1 MKKHLFKFFMLALS
15 LLLSI
20 PIARAADISPTW
32 YVNNY
37 NNTTSNKGFFNN
49 STETYWWNG
58 AYGDGN
64 SKVNPSAMAVIGN
77 YLYLSQGG
85 GSGTTSITF
94 KRAFASNGAGSTSH
108 PLTGWSGGLYPFT
121 YMFSLGD
128 RLFATNF
135 ADAREVKLYEIPVA
149 KIGNGVASGNDLTV
163 TTVNTLQL
171 PVAGGEVVGASG
183 TLTNGRISFMNP
195 QANGTTIHYFT
206 VTNGNFDCNN
216 VHSISLKNSD
226 GSTYTVANPG
236 HGRSRIMVK
245 FLEDGSFFIDT
256 NESKPMY
263 FNKDGVFQGLLN
275 VPNDYGCVFDIST
288 YKGQTFISVVDC
300 TKANTD
306 CYIHVYNISEGVA
319 NAKLVATCKTNFPN
333 AIDDKSHLKQHI
345 SGQVSGNTLKLWVMQ
360 PNRGV
365 AHFNVTLPEPAATNF
380 KLDQTWSGENQKAT
394 FSWTPGE
401 NIDHYTIRVGRSSS
415 DFTAILSSP
424 TGNAATVTAEPISTG
439 LGYKKVYELTSWAT
453 ADDFEG
459 HQANGKVTGTKVGT
473 SCYVSQYDLDFGS
486 VKLKAELNGTTATL
500 SWDGPANGKVSEY
513 QLIEYRRI
521 TSHSGA
527 SRVEEKVLNT
537 YDANTHSAT
546 VSNFVLQKEENGETV
561 HTSFYVKAIM
571 TISITTTENETR
583 NYVISNTALPIEA
596 GKPAITN
603 IQVYEGRTTATLE
616 WEFPGI
622 PEHRYVKY
630 YEVFRNG
637 VRIQPAYE
645 SGKLSDMNLP
655 DGKHTY
661 YVIAHVFD
669 RENDANEV
677 IAVSNTVTCTISRN
691 RLVTGYG
698 LQEIYNYPIMTPEEY
713 AAHGN
718 PADAVV
724 AAGPFANAKDK
735 VGAYG
740 APGDAFR
747 QAQFYNGY
755 WYLACLTSASAT
767 DDGSGNKYIP
777 NSWTTDAELQKNFG
791 DVRGGI
797 LKIGARGTEGIEDPH
812 KLKDHTWAELE
823 VNYTWPLENQS
834 VAISEDGRIY
844 RRGLGSHP
852 ANLSNNGP
860 LHATAPACDL
870 FYLPWKYVCQ
880 PEANGLAGRSDI
892 DLTSYTFDRRWV
904 GEGQVYRTHYISAG
918 GNSANGTDYLLFAMN
933 STRDVWRVL
942 PNGTAT
948 QFTAPIPATA
958 IDTKCTS
965 TENYAFPVVGRGGDF
980 IHQVRGEGLYY
991 VNAATGEYTTVYSKN
1006 TDVSNSG
1013 GVTFKYNDEIFL
1025 LHPISTR
1032 SNNVGHFS
1040 IDMARKYNDNPDQAS
1055 FAEMIPVAAFMQEGM
1070 SDFMA
1075 GNSNANWFGAEYNE
1089 ADDCIYIYQYVPGV
1103 RFAKYRFYKYL
1114 DFPGVK
1120 PELDIQVVES
1130 PKANGSGDEVELLT
1144 AVATWQRPS
1153 EKPVN
1158 EDGDGYHPE
1167 LDNTEYLIG
1176 EYEVEFLDNNNAPYS
1191 GNDWSKKLYADE
1203 PYKQGGDPKDKDPNT
1218 RYHGYYGKDAAGNT
1232 TQKNLKAV
1240 SHTVRVTPIYHKK
1253 TNWNVKVRG
1262 EGNIAIASADYPA
1275 GIYPLTVR
1283 AYAGTKN
1290 GQGYRVDFDFNRA
1303 PMVEGKYPH
1312 HVSFFTIE
1320 VSKDDG
1326 KTFNKLTN
1334 YYFIWGNGYHSPSN
1348 ENFEYVY
1355 DNYGSDFNDVV
1366 RKDGANR
1373 SYIVDLIPGDYRFG
1387 KTTIDGEDL
1396 GEANLKDR
1404 YHYQGTKNANA
1415 LNKTFVAPDG
1425 TELNECYK
1433 GYAAPDAKGECV
1445 AYYYT
1450 SENPQN
1456 YLYRAVAHYAAGNE
1470 TIHKEAYTTAMRPL
1484 DSGTTGVDNIAGDN
1498 EGNLSIYPVPAEST
1512 VTINAPVGISNV
1524 KVFSLSGSLVLDV
1537 KGEGNNTQTIDVSM
1551 LTPGVYMVAVNSLT
1565 PVRMIKR

>member
-1 MKKHLFKFFMLALS
+1 MLALS

-20 PIARAADISPTW
+20 PIARAADQ
-32 YVNNY
+32 
-37 NNTTSNKGFFNN
+37 TTICGATFAEKWNFS
-49 STETYWWNG
+49 ET
-58 AYGDGN
+58 
-64 SKVNPSAMAVIGN
+64 
-77 YLYLSQGG
+77 
-85 GSGTTSITF
+85 SGTTADWVDLSVNGIRDCCFWNGELIVLTKSI
-94 KRAFASNGAGSTSH
+94 KLYRINPSNGAKIGEISVS
-108 PLTGWSGGLYPFT
+108 GISGGTLDLTSIKVAQGKLY
-121 YMFSLGD
+121 GC
-128 RLFATNF
+128 NF
-135 ADAREVKLYEIPVA
+135 AQSGEFKIYRWDNTNSTPTVA
-149 KIGNGVASGNDLTV
+149 ATHTLASDQYVAASGKIPSTQAIGRKMGVVNNTLILTNS
-163 TTVNTLQL
+163 THLFNFTVN
-171 PVAGGEVVGASG
+171 A
-183 TLTNGRISFMNP
+183 
-195 QANGTTIHYFT
+195 
-206 VTNGNFDCNN
+206 
-216 VHSISLKNSD
+216 D
-226 GSTYTVANPG
+226 GSVSAVSANKFG
-236 HGRSRIMVK
+236 SALSRG
-245 FLEDGSFFIDT
+245 ENDGSAVSIVDVNGGANRIWTFSPYGT
-256 NESKPMY
+256 S
-263 FNKDGVFQGLLN
+263 
-275 VPNDYGCVFDIST
+275 VPV
-288 YKGQTFISVVDC
+288 
-300 TKANTD
+300 
-306 CYIHVYNISEGVA
+306 
-319 NAKLVATCKTNFPN
+319 CKTNTGGGIGVLT
-333 AIDDKSHLKQHI
+333 IDNVAATNKYVPDGKVINYSDKKFLAMINYANIKQQAYI
-345 SGQVSGNTLKLWVMQ
+345 QFYPQTSGSDIKYTSDGASRLPLTTGLGAKNNSETIGALEYQIRADGTIDICMLVPLQGIAMFSTKIQENT
-360 PNRGV
+360 
-365 AHFNVTLPEPAATNF
+365 AATNF

-415 DFTAILSSP
+415 DLTAILSSP
-424 TGNAATVTAEPISTG
+424 NGNAATVTAEPISTG

-459 HQANGKVTGTKVGT
+459 HQATGKVIGDKVGT

-500 SWDGPANGKVSEY
+500 SWDGPANGRVSGY

-521 TSHSGA
+521 TSNSGA
-527 SRVEEKVLNT
+527 TRVEENVLNT
-537 YDANTHSAT
+537 YDGNTHSAT
-546 VSNFVLQKEENGETV
+546 VNNFVLQKEENGETV

-616 WEFPGI
+616 WEFPDI

-669 RENDANEV
+669 KENDANEET
-677 IAVSNTVTCTISRN
+677 AVSNTVTCTINRN

-698 LQEIYNYPIMTPEEY
+698 LQEIYNYPIMTPTEW
-713 AAHGN
+713 AAKN
-718 PADAVV
+718 RPAEAVV
-724 AAGPFANAKDK
+724 ADGVFANAKDK

-747 QAQFYNGY
+747 QAQFYNGE
-755 WYLACLTSASAT
+755 WYLACLTTKRAFWHDELKNAQGT
-767 DDGSGNKYIP
+767 ITQVAGTYIP
-777 NSWTTDAELQKNFG
+777 NAWTDAECNKAWG
-791 DVRGGI
+791 DVKAGI
-797 LKIGARGTEGIEDPH
+797 IHIGARGEGQEDPRA
-812 KLKDHTWAELE
+812 LKTKAWADMQ
-823 VNYTWPLENQS
+823 VNETWPLENQS
-834 VAISEDGRIY
+834 VAISDDGRIY
-844 RRGLGSHP
+844 RRGLNGV
-852 ANLSNNGP
+852 ATLSNQG
-860 LHATAPACDL
+860 TACHL
-870 FYLPWKYVCQ
+870 FYLPWNYITR
-880 PEANGLAGRSDI
+880 PAANKHAGKN
-892 DLTSYTFDRRWV
+892 DLNISGMNFYSHWTAQQR
-904 GEGQVYRTHYISAG
+904 YRTHYISAG

-933 STRDVWRVL
+933 FSRDLYRFDA
-942 PNGTAT
+942 NGDGTGRL
-948 QFTAPIPATA
+948 FTAPKPADA
-958 IDTKCTS
+958 INDDCTS

-991 VNAATGEYTTVYSKN
+991 VNAATGEYTTVYSKD

-1070 SDFMA
+1070 SDFIA

-1089 ADDCIYIYQYVPGV
+1089 KDDCIYIYQYVPGV

-1114 DFPGVK
+1114 DFPGVQPK
-1120 PELDIQVVES
+1120 LDIQVVES

-1144 AVATWQRPS
+1144 AVATWQRPN
-1153 EKPVN
+1153 ETPVK
-1158 EDGDGYHPE
+1158 DGGDGYRPD
-1167 LDNTEYLIG
+1167 LANTEYLIG
-1176 EYEVEFLDNNNAPYS
+1176 EYEVEFLDNNNTPYS
-1191 GNDWSKKLYADE
+1191 GNNWNKQLYAGE
-1203 PYKQGGDPKDKDPNT
+1203 PDGQYNGGDAKDKDPNT
-1218 RYHGYYGKDAAGNT
+1218 RYHDYYGKDAAGNT

-1253 TNWNVKVRG
+1253 TNWNVTVRG

-1275 GIYPLTVR
+1275 GINPLEVR
-1283 AYAGTKN
+1283 AYDGTQY
-1290 GQGYRVDFDFNRA
+1290 GRGYRVDFNFDRA
-1303 PMVEGKYPH
+1303 SMKEGQYPH
-1312 HVSFFTIE
+1312 HVSFFTLE
-1320 VSKDDG
+1320 VSKDG
-1326 KTFNKLTN
+1326 GNTFEKLKN

-1355 DNYGSDFNDVV
+1355 DNYGRDFNDVV
-1366 RKDGANR
+1366 MKDGAK

-1387 KTTIDGEDL
+1387 NNL
-1396 GEANLKDR
+1396 GEENLKDR
-1404 YHYQGTKNANA
+1404 YYYQKLNGTKNANA
-1415 LNKTFVAPDG
+1415 LNKTFIAPDG
-1425 TELNECYK
+1425 TVMKECYK

-1450 SENPQN
+1450 DENPQN
-1456 YLYRAVAHYAAGNE
+1456 YRYRAVAHYAAGNE
-1470 TIHKEAYTTAMRPL
+1470 TIHKEAYTTAVAPL
-1484 DSGTTGVDNIAGDN
+1484 DMTTTGVDNIAGDN
-1498 EGNLSIYPVPAEST
+1498 EGNLSIYPVPAETT
-1512 VTINAPVGISNV
+1512 VTINAPAGISNV